1 MGVRDIFGGIGRAA
15 SMFEEPVAV
24 AASKDDSDGV
34 KRRGTVSAVVVVG
47 AGLSA
52 GAGALVHPETADRF
66 SVVVRRDV
74 WRAAFSF
81 PPRFGMRFTLAK
93 FGEVTVKSVQES
105 PFGWTCRCAKNMRAT
120 ER

>member
-1 MGVRDIFGGIGRAA
+1 M
-15 SMFEEPVAV
+15 
-24 AASKDDSDGV
+24 
-34 KRRGTVSAVVVVG
+34 
-47 AGLSA
+47 
-52 GAGALVHPETADRF
+52 
-66 SVVVRRDV
+66 VVRRDV

-105 PFGWTCRCAKNMRAT
+105 PFGWTCRCSKDMRAT

>member
-24 AASKDDSDGV
+24 AASKEDSDGV
-34 KRRGTVSAVVVVG
+34 RRRGTVSAVVVVG

-66 SVVVRRDV
+66 SVVVRREA
-74 WRAAFSF
+74 WRAALRRTARRTPCGTSCSAAET
-81 PPRFGMRFTLAK
+81 RSTA
-93 FGEVTVKSVQES
+93 
-105 PFGWTCRCAKNMRAT
+105 CRRSRRGT
-120 ER
+120 G

>member
-24 AASKDDSDGV
+24 AASKEDSDGV

-52 GAGALVHPETADRF
+52 GAGAGVHPETADRF
-66 SVVVRRDV
+66 SVVVRREA

-93 FGEVTVKSVQES
+93 FGEVVVKSVQES
-105 PFGWTCRCAKNMRAT
+105 PVCYTCRCAKNMRSV